1 VSGPIKPKLTPK
13 VLVLNLPDNAAAF
26 ATAKLLA
33 QRFGVEILVRDSE
46 GAELAIV
53 RPQLDS

>member
-1 VSGPIKPKLTPK
+1 MKPNLTSK
-13 VLVLNLPDNAAAF
+13 VLVLNRPDNVSAF

-33 QRFGVEILVRDSE
+33 QRLGVEILVRDGE